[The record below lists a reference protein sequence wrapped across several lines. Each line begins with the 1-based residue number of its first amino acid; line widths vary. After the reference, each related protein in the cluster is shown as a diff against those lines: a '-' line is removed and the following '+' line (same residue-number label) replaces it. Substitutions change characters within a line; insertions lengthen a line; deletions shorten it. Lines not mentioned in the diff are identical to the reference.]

1 MPAAAMALRVIQPIV
16 VVGREKTTLSRDVTG
31 SELHHPAFLSKTSR
45 LRMV

>member
-1 MPAAAMALRVIQPIV
+1 MPAAAMALRVIQPRA

-31 SELHHPAFLSKTSR
+31 HHPAFLSKTSR